1 MNTALWTEGLAIM
14 LIGVGVVFTFIV
26 LTIFSMIIMS
36 KVVMYLNK
44 IFPEAV
50 TQTANVSK
58 SAVSDD
64 SQIAVAIAMAM
75 TKK

>member
-44 IFPEAV
+44 IFPEVVPQVAG
-50 TQTANVSK
+50 APK
-58 SAVSDD
+58 AKVSDD